1 MSQTVNLSESRPAL
15 QGGVAVAVASLV
27 DVAPGAI
34 VSRELAR
41 TGGGTVTLF
50 AFDAGQGL
58 SEHTAPFDALVQ
70 LVEGEMELTIGGKK
84 VQARTGE
91 IVLMPARVSHALTAP
106 VAAKMLLVMLR
117 DKVKE

>member
-15 QGGVAVAVASLV
+15 QGGGGRIASLV
-27 DVAPGAI
+27 DGPRAPSSAGAGAHRRHGDA
-34 VSRELAR
+34 VRVRPAR
-41 TGGGTVTLF
+41 VV
-50 AFDAGQGL
+50 
-58 SEHTAPFDALVQ
+58 EHTAPFDALVQ

-84 VQARTGE
+84 VQARAGE